1 MRVRLVLTAVCAL
14 VCVTAGC
21 GQSEEEKRAE
31 EMKAA
36 AEQLS
41 SSAGDMA
48 KGLEDMAK
56 GLGGLAGGTANSQPV
71 EPVSFRD
78 MQTTFGEMDGWERG
92 TPTGERMTVPV
103 SFSRAEVDYRKGDS
117 RIQIEISDSAFNQ
130 MLVMPYA
137 MFLTTGYEKQTED
150 GYERSIKIGEYPG
163 WEEWNTEGKDGEL
176 NAIVA
181 KRFIVQVN
189 GRNVDDVQ
197 VLHAAMTTINLAKLA
212 SLK

>member
-1 MRVRLVLTAVCAL
+1 MRVNLLVTAVCAL
-14 VCVTAGC
+14 VCVTSGC

-36 AEQLS
+36 AEQVA

-56 GLGGLAGGTANSQPV
+56 GLGGMAGGGAPSQPV

-78 MQTTFGEMDGWERG
+78 MQATFGDLAGWEKG
-92 TPTGERMTVPV
+92 TPTGERMTAPV
-103 SFSRAEVDYRKGDS
+103 SFSRAEVAYRKGDS

-137 MFLTTGYEKQTED
+137 MFLTAGYESQTED
-150 GYERSIKIGEYPG
+150 GYERSIKIGDHPG
-163 WEEWNTEGKDGEL
+163 WEKWNTQDKSGEL
-176 NAIVA
+176 NAIIA
-181 KRFIVQVN
+181 KRFIVQIE
-189 GRNVDDVQ
+189 GSDVGD
-197 VLHAAMTTINLAKLA
+197 VKALHAAMATIDLAKLA
-212 SLK
+212 ALK